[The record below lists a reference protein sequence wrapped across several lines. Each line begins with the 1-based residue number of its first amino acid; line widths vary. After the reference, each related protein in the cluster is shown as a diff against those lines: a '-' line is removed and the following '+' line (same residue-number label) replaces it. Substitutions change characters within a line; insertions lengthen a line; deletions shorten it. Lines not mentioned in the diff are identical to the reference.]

1 MRRESRRRRCR
12 RRFQQDDLVAQVDGS
27 VDRGAYADVGFT
39 AGHNQR
45 SDALALKLAVQPS
58 VHPGLVCRFVE
69 DARGRNETTQ
79 FGQEVDKL
87 RVQVLARHHPPH
99 RVKIVLSA

>member
-1 MRRESRRRRCR
+1 M
-12 RRFQQDDLVAQVDGS
+12 VAQVDGS